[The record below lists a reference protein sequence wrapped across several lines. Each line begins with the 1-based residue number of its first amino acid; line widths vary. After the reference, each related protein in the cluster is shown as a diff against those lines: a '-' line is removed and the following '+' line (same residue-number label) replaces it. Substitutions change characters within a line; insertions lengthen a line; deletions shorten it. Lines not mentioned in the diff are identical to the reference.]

1 MIGRARLTL
10 LVWLGLSVMAGM
22 FAATDSRAATSTPPG
37 FNNLQHII
45 IAMQENHSFDNYFGV
60 LGLAAGGPY
69 HNGAGS
75 CAATDNACV
84 NGLSCTR
91 NAAGAYTCKNSN
103 PDNPCT
109 RYVDPSTQLVTYY
122 CLPGS
127 QQSATVFHNSDYCP
141 APDLD
146 HGWESSHH
154 EGNLQNPNGMLKSS
168 PNNGFVTVNDATEQ
182 TDSGPESANDDPT
195 IGFYNEADLPF
206 YYGLAETFAI
216 DDNYHAAVVGPTFP
230 NRSFLMT
237 ATAFGHLDTNE
248 EIPPASRGTKLY
260 QPISGTIFDLL
271 DQQGITWVDYFTDLP
286 QAGSFRLPVPP
297 HFAPIAQFFADLQ
310 SGNLPQVVF
319 LDPELLGVTNTAT
332 DEHPPHDIRYGQFY
346 MSQIVSALRSSNYW
360 ANSILFITYDEHGGF
375 YDHMAPPPASQGG
388 KLNPDGINPGQC
400 EDLSN
405 PPASESPG
413 AGANCA
419 DSQTD
424 AANLCPGF
432 SPTGLYPAACANF
445 NQLGFRVPF
454 IAVSPFSKPRYVS
467 HTVGTHTSLLKLIE
481 LRFLSGNSNLRN
493 HLTLRDEYSNPL
505 FDMFDFANMPSKNVD
520 LAALPSAP
528 VPNIVTD
535 GNGDCVQAPTAPSP

>member
-1 MIGRARLTL
+1 MIARARLAFLAL
-10 LVWLGLSVMAGM
+10 LLFSVAAGT
-22 FAATDSRAATSTPPG
+22 FPVTDSRAATASTPPG
-37 FNNLQHII
+37 FTNVQHII

-60 LGLAAGGPY
+60 LGLAGGPY
-69 HNGAGS
+69 HAGTGN
-75 CAATDNACV
+75 CAASDHACV
-84 NGLSCTR
+84 NGLSCSR
-91 NAAGAYTCKNSN
+91 NAAGAYVCKNSN

-122 CLPGS
+122 CLQGS
-127 QQSATVFHNSDYCP
+127 NKIATVFHSNDYCP

-154 EGNLQNPNGMLKSS
+154 AGNLQNPNAMLKSS

-182 TDSGPESANDDPT
+182 PDSGPESASEDPT
-195 IGFYNEADLPF
+195 IGFYNETDLPF

-216 DDNYHAAVVGPTFP
+216 DDDYHAAVIGPTFP
-230 NRSFLMT
+230 NRSYLMT

-248 EIPPASRGTKLY
+248 EIPPASSGTNLY
-260 QPISGTIFDLL
+260 QPITGTIFDLL
-271 DQQGITWVDYFTDLP
+271 DKQGITWTDYFTDLP

-297 HFAPIAQFFADLQ
+297 HFAPIAQFFTDLQ
-310 SGNLPQVVF
+310 AGRLPQVVL

-346 MSQIVSALRSSNYW
+346 MSQIVSALRSSSYW

-375 YDHMAPPPASQGG
+375 YDHMAPPPAAQGG

-405 PPASESPG
+405 PPTSKSPG
-413 AGANCA
+413 GGANCS

-432 SPTGLYPAACANF
+432 SLTGPYPAACANF

-454 IAVSPFSKPRYVS
+454 IAVSPFSKAHYVS

-481 LRFLSGNSNLRN
+481 LRFLAGN
-493 HLTLRDEYSNPL
+493 HLTLRDQYSDPL
-505 FDMFDFANMPSKNVD
+505 FDMFDFVNAPSKNVD
-520 LAALPSAP
+520 LVTIPAAP
-528 VPNIVTD
+528 VPNAVTD
-535 GNGDCVQAPTAPSP
+535 GNGSCVQAPSAPSP